1 MRSNLREKFPPLGAI
16 NEHGTLRGNEI
27 SRVPAAL
34 PAALQR
40 LKLSKLSSVVTK
52 QRDNKSL
59 FLYAVYRKGNHAVV
73 SAWQPDVSEAFPH
86 IFQCFYS
93 FRDVFT
99 AWGLGLHGG
108 AGQDDR
114 LVVLLVLPVVKAFL
128 LSTERNFLFLVEL
141 GKQICKLGLLLPKD
155 SYCAGLYNK
164 ARLALLPLAVKRGL

>member
-1 MRSNLREKFPPLGAI
+1 M
-16 NEHGTLRGNEI
+16 
-27 SRVPAAL
+27 
-34 PAALQR
+34 
-40 LKLSKLSSVVTK
+40 VTK
-52 QRDNKSL
+52 QRDKKSL
-59 FLYAVYRKGNHAVV
+59 FLYSVYRKGNYAVV
-73 SAWQPDVSEAFPH
+73 SALLPDVSEAFPH

-108 AGQDDR
+108 AGQVDR

-141 GKQICKLGLLLPKD
+141 GKQICKLGLLLAKN